1 MELEINYYSLNDIC
15 NWEYGYQDK
24 TPTFTAIQELF
35 EDTIVNFP
43 TIKYGNDLDELLQ
56 PLVNRWLNPRCYLVA
71 SETEISADDWS
82 YLSVKSK
89 YLFPILNKLD
99 NVCRVKVE
107 EFNRLNTFLKSTI
120 TNEATS
126 TSISR
131 HNDTPTNSSDYSAE
145 KYTSDISQNTSVNKS
160 SANSLE
166 DYDAKVNRLRNIQ
179 QEIINE
185 MKEFEIWI

>member
-1 MELEINYYSLNDIC
+1 MEIEINYYSLNDIC
-15 NWEYGYQDK
+15 GWEYDYQDK
-24 TPTFTAIQELF
+24 TPTFTAIQEAF
-35 EDTIVNFP
+35 EDTLVNFP

-56 PLVNRWLNPRCYLVA
+56 PLINRWLNPRCYLVA

-131 HNDTPTNSSDYSAE
+131 HNDTPTNSSDYSAD
-145 KYTSDISQNTSVNKS
+145 KYTSDISQNTSTNKS

>member
-1 MELEINYYSLNDIC
+1 MELEINYYSLNDIV
-15 NWEYGYQDK
+15 NSGYYTYASK
-24 TPTFTAIQELF
+24 TPAWSEVLDDLD
-35 EDTIVNFP
+35 EDFRESFP
-43 TIKYGNDLDELLQ
+43 ILNNNDLDDLLQ
-56 PLVNRWLNPRCYLVA
+56 PLVNRWFSSRCYLAA
-71 SETEISADDWS
+71 SETEIDFSNWS
-82 YLSVKSK
+82 ERAK

-145 KYTSDISQNTSVNKS
+145 KYTSDINQSTSTNKS

-166 DYDAKVNRLRNIQ
+166 DYDAKVGRLRNIQ

>member
-1 MELEINYYSLNDIC
+1 MEIEINYYSLNDIC
-15 NWEYGYQDK
+15 GWEYDYQSH
-24 TPTFTAIQELF
+24 TPTFTAIQEAF
-35 EDTIVNFP
+35 EDTLVNFP

-145 KYTSDISQNTSVNKS
+145 KYTSDISQNTSTNKS

-185 MKEFEIWI
+185 MKEFETWI

>member
-1 MELEINYYSLNDIC
+1 MELMINYYSLNDIC
-15 NWEYGYQDK
+15 GWEYDYQSH
-24 TPTFTAIQELF
+24 TPTFTAVQEAF
-35 EDTIVNFP
+35 EDTLINFP

-56 PLVNRWLNPRCYLVA
+56 PLVNRWLNPRCYLIA
-71 SETEISADDWS
+71 SEEEISADDWS

-99 NVCRVKVE
+99 NVCRTKVD

-126 TSISR
+126 TSVNR
-131 HNDTPTNSSDYSAE
+131 HNDTPTSAGDYSANQ
-145 KYTSDISQNTSVNKS
+145 YTSDINQSTSTTTS
-160 SANSLE
+160 SVNSLE
-166 DYDAKVNRLRNIQ
+166 DYDAKVSRIRNIQ